1 MNITLLEKAANDLR
15 IATLKSI
22 HQAGTGHLGGS
33 LSIIELLVYIYNY
46 QINLTV
52 TNANSINRNQFILSK
67 GHGVPPVYEILK
79 ERGIISKTEK
89 LRNLN
94 SPMQGH
100 PDSNK
105 CSGIDASTGSLGQ
118 GLAIAVGHAYAQKL
132 KKSNYKTIV
141 IVGDGELQEG
151 ICFEALSFAITNH
164 LDNLIVIVDNN
175 KYQLSGETTTNI
187 NVNWHLILKDIG
199 ANVQEIDGHNFSE
212 INQSF
217 NNLELGNVNVIIA
230 NTIKGKGISF
240 MENNY
245 KWHGVATN
253 TQQYQKALN
262 ELGGKDEKSN

>member
-1 MNITLLEKAANDLR
+1 MDKTVLEKAANDLR

-33 LSIIELLVYIYNY
+33 FSIIELLVYIYNY
-46 QINLTV
+46 QINLTNE
-52 TNANSINRNQFILSK
+52 NANSINRNQLVLSK
-67 GHGVPPVYEILK
+67 GHAVVPIYEILK
-79 ERGIISKTEK
+79 ARGIIAKTEK

-118 GLAIAVGHAYAQKL
+118 GLSIAVGHAYAQKL
-132 KKSNYKTIV
+132 KKTNYKTIV

-151 ICFEALSFAITNH
+151 ICFEALSFAITNC
-164 LDNLIVIVDNN
+164 LDNLIVIIDNN
-175 KYQLSGETTTNI
+175 KYQLSGETIMNI
-187 NVNWHLILKDIG
+187 NLDWQLILENMG
-199 ANVQEIDGHNFSE
+199 ANVQMINGHDFCE

-217 NNLELGNVNVIIA
+217 KSLSSNNVNIIIA
-230 NTIKGKGISF
+230 NTIKGKGVSF

-245 KWHGVATN
+245 KWHGTPTN
-253 TQQYQKALN
+253 EQQYQNALN